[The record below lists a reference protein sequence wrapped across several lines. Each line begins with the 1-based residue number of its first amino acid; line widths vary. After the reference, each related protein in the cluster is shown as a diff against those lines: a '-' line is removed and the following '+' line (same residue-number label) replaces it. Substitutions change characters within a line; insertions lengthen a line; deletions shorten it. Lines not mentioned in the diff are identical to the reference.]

1 MWSRP
6 FVSYLVFIASAVGAL
21 LASVAMH
28 VLWPDW
34 RWHHEPL
41 HSTMEAVGGLT
52 AIAMAI
58 VLLHKRDESFVI
70 KYHVLA
76 AGFLGM
82 GLLEEFHAIAQPGN
96 GFVLLRNIASLAGG
110 AGFLFVWRQDST
122 GAEAER
128 RWLPWI
134 VTTGALSLGTWIL
147 AFPDQIP
154 EMVRNGKFTPTAV
167 APQGLAC
174 LFSIGAAWRFGLDY
188 RRSGRAEDMLFANL
202 ALLFG
207 LAEFVFMYSIPWDNR
222 WWFWHLLRLL
232 ACLLVLAYVSR
243 RYLQTVS
250 ALEGSLAQTLQAKET
265 LRHSEEQLRQALDE
279 RERMAQDLH
288 DSTIQSLFAIGLD
301 LERSQRLV
309 PARPQEVVTQLGAA
323 ITGLNSVIRDLR
335 GYILGLEAP
344 ISNGR
349 EFESA
354 LTSLVS
360 SMNSSHQLYF
370 RMEVDPQAVDRLS
383 PEQSVHLLPIARE
396 AMSNSLRHA
405 AARTG
410 TLSLQLQEGGVRLT
424 VKDDGVGFHPATAQI
439 HGHGLKNMEAR
450 ARKLGGRL
458 EVTSESGRGTRVT
471 CDLPRE
477 TWHAPT

>member
-1 MWSRP
+1 
-6 FVSYLVFIASAVGAL
+6 
-21 LASVAMH
+21 
-28 VLWPDW
+28 
-34 RWHHEPL
+34 
-41 HSTMEAVGGLT
+41 
-52 AIAMAI
+52 
-58 VLLHKRDESFVI
+58 
-70 KYHVLA
+70 
-76 AGFLGM
+76 
-82 GLLEEFHAIAQPGN
+82 
-96 GFVLLRNIASLAGG
+96 
-110 AGFLFVWRQDST
+110 
-122 GAEAER
+122 
-128 RWLPWI
+128 
-134 VTTGALSLGTWIL
+134 
-147 AFPDQIP
+147 
-154 EMVRNGKFTPTAV
+154 
-167 APQGLAC
+167 LAC
-174 LFSIGAAWRFGLDY
+174 LFFIAAAWRFGLDY

-424 VKDDGVGFHPATAQI
+424 VKDDGVGFHLATAQI